1 MLVQET
7 EGKFI
12 HSYSDAGYTIL
23 QVSTGIEYSD
33 AMDLKDYP
41 QEYTETVHKIDGG
54 DDAGEGGEDVPAD
67 ATDAPTDAPE

>member
-41 QEYTETVHKIDGG
+41 QEYEETDHKIDGG
-54 DDAGEGGEDVPAD
+54 DDAGEDAPAD
-67 ATDAPTDAPE
+67 ATDAPADAAE